1 MRLRG
6 EKVEE
11 RRRWKGIEVTS
22 VLKMFKQQ
30 KPQRPVNQDLN
41 QNIPAILI
49 TPATVPQSNRIES
62 NKMLTMIAT
71 QKKHLSHIDLP
82 TQVKNEEKFWPKALI
97 KTSPAHFFAGPTYT
111 GGGGGGGG
119 EGARHLLPTRGNPSS
134 GGFLLRQQGEAKLRQ
149 GEATGQQ
156 CEAELRGE
164 ERHLRR
170 FEGRVR
176 VLSTS
181 SSSHNQNRMRRSRTS
196 RTSSTCSFTST
207 KRRRRRR
214 GRSFGEGGGGGGG
227 GGGVVE
233 RRRSQYCAPPSPS
246 VSPLRPNYQYKTLY
260 PGII

>member
-49 TPATVPQSNRIES
+49 TPATVPQSNRIET

-82 TQVKNEEKFWPKALI
+82 TQVKNEEKFWPKAPI
-97 KTSPAHFFAGPTYT
+97 KTSPAHCFAGPTYT
-111 GGGGGGGG
+111 GGGG

-214 GRSFGEGGGGGGG
+214 GRSFAEGGGL
-227 GGGVVE
+227 E
-233 RRRSQYCAPPSPS
+233 RRMGQHCAPPPPV
-246 VSPLRPNYQYKTLY
+246 VSPLRPTYTYKTLY
-260 PGII
+260 PGMI